1 MSQKTT
7 KKTGTKILIAL
18 MIFAGCC
25 CLLYPIYNNYMFAKY
40 SAESQAEYEAAV
52 AQKDAAYKE
61 EAYAKARLY
70 NSTLDPVSL
79 IDPFSVSENP
89 EGMQQEYEDAFNL
102 TRAAGIDGV
111 MGFISIPKINVDLPI
126 FHGTEDE
133 KLQNGSG
140 HLIGS
145 SLPTGDT
152 GTHAVLTGHSGLTS
166 AKLFTD
172 LEQLEIGDQFII
184 TILDEKMAYEVDN
197 ITVIEPTD
205 KEWFTI
211 DPDKTEV
218 TLMTCTPIGIN
229 SHRLLV
235 TGHRIPYEDLSA
247 VTPVVD
253 WYKVIVLSLL
263 GLGAILLLV
272 LGIRKAMKK
281 RAEKGTK

>member
-1 MSQKTT
+1 MK
-7 KKTGTKILIAL
+7 KKTSTKILIVL
-18 MIFAGCC
+18 MIIAGSC
-25 CLLYPIYNNYMFAKY
+25 CLLYPIYANYMFSKY

-79 IDPFSVSENP
+79 IDPFSISENP

-133 KLQNGSG
+133 KLQNGAG

-172 LEQLEIGDQFII
+172 LEKLEIGDQFII
-184 TILDEKMAYEVDN
+184 TILDEKMAYEVDS

-235 TGHRIPYEDLSA
+235 TGQRISYEDVSA

>member
-1 MSQKTT
+1 M
-7 KKTGTKILIAL
+7 
-18 MIFAGCC
+18 
-25 CLLYPIYNNYMFAKY
+25 YPIYTNYIFAKY
-40 SAESQAEYEAAV
+40 ASESRAEYEAETA
-52 AQKDAAYKE
+52 AKDAAYKE